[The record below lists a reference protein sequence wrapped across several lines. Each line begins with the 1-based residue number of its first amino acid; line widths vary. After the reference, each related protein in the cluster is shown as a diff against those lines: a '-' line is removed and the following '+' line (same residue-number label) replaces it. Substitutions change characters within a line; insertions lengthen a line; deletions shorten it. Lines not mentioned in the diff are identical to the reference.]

1 MTPTCATACSD
12 WKSRNN
18 ASESLVPCPPL
29 FPSEADRALNIFC
42 SLRIYNLPGQPT
54 MGEACRPWV
63 FDIVRAVFGAYDPVE
78 GRRMI
83 VEFFL
88 SVAKK
93 NTKSFLASGIMLT
106 ATILNWRNGAEYNIL
121 ASTIEV
127 AGNSYTPARWM
138 VKLDPELDALFHV
151 QDHLRTITH
160 RDNGTIL
167 KVVAADKNTVA
178 GKIGTI
184 TLLDEF
190 WLFGEQPN
198 AENMLI
204 EATGGLASRPE
215 GCVIYLTTQ
224 ADRAP
229 AGVFAKKL
237 TYARAVRDG
246 KIIDPAF
253 MPILYEFPP
262 QMVEDKA
269 YMDPRNFYITNPNLG
284 LSVDV
289 PFIERK
295 FKQAEADGKDSLCGF
310 LAKHLNV
317 EIGMVMHAERWAGAD
332 CWEKAPIMV
341 DGEVTGYLYNAQSE
355 CDLDFILEHSNVVV
369 IGGDGGGLDDMLGMC
384 VLGRDVDDQE
394 KWYAYFRAWVH
405 PIALDRRKEN
415 TTVYQKLRDAGDLVI
430 VDEIEQDIRE
440 FCAIVEKCE
449 ASGLLDRVGLDPS
462 GTSAPA
468 QALTLLGYDE
478 KRVVGIKQ
486 GWQLNSAIIDIER
499 KLAGGR
505 FIHGDQQLMT
515 WCVVNARQEIKGSNR
530 YITKEASGLGKV
542 DPVLAMLNAAFLM
555 SLNPE
560 PRNPVSIYES
570 RGVLLV

>member
-1 MTPTCATACSD
+1 
-12 WKSRNN
+12 
-18 ASESLVPCPPL
+18 
-29 FPSEADRALNIFC
+29 
-42 SLRIYNLPGQPT
+42 
-54 MGEACRPWV
+54 
-63 FDIVRAVFGAYDPVE
+63 
-78 GRRMI
+78 
-83 VEFFL
+83 
-88 SVAKK
+88 
-93 NTKSFLASGIMLT
+93 MLT
-106 ATILNWRNGAEYNIL
+106 AAIVNWRHGAEFLIL
-121 ASTIEV
+121 APTIEV
-127 AGNSYTPARWM
+127 ASNSYTPARWM
-138 VKLDPELDALFHV
+138 VKLDPELDALFHI

-160 RDNGTIL
+160 RENGTIL
-167 KVVAADKNTVA
+167 KVVAADKDTVS
-178 GKIGTI
+178 GKKATGVLI
-184 TLLDEF
+184 DEA
-190 WLFGEQPN
+190 WVFGDRPN
-198 AENMLI
+198 AENMFI

-215 GCVIYLTTQ
+215 GFVIYLTTQ
-224 ADRAP
+224 SDRAP
-229 AGVFAKKL
+229 AGAFAKKL
-237 TYARAVRDG
+237 AYARGVRDG
-246 KIIDPAF
+246 KIHDPAF

-269 YMDPRNFYITNPNLG
+269 YMDPKNFYITNPNLG
-284 LSVDV
+284 LSVDI

-332 CWEKAPIMV
+332 CWEKAPVMV
-341 DGEVTGYLYNAQSE
+341 DGRVTGYLYNAQPD

-384 VLGRDVDDQE
+384 VLGRDIEDAE

-415 TTVYQKLRDAGDLVI
+415 ITVYQKLRDAGDLVI
-430 VDEIEQDIRE
+430 VNEIEQDIRE
-440 FCAIVEKCE
+440 FCAIVDKCE

-468 QALTLLGYDE
+468 QALTLLDYDE

-505 FIHGDQQLMT
+505 LIHGGQELMT
-515 WCVVNARQEIKGSNR
+515 WCVGNARQEIKGSNR

-560 PRNPVSIYES
+560 PRNPVSVYES
-570 RGVLLV
+570 RGVVMV